1 MSREAEVGSADYLHD
16 CLAWCGS
23 LMRIRYGNGHTHD
36 LFAIEKETAGVL
48 SRGRLTYD
56 DVEKIRNS
64 RIWKADK
71 FGYWPSRSE
80 VESVLES
87 KEWRFQALPE
97 GEDEAIEELLA
108 VFHQIELVSVILR
121 FAVPEHYGIMSPPV
135 ERVLG
140 IGPFRRHSEK
150 YRAYLKN
157 LREIRDAKGFR
168 SAAEVDM
175 ALWVLQI
182 GVLDDDLLKRSLPG
196 EDFESLRR
204 GFANDSK
211 LREIRAGNLARQFL
225 SDDENAVC
233 PLSRVAL
240 SEALLP
246 TDFLLAGQIAGI
258 ELERKLRKCTRD
270 ASCDLAKIVEIH
282 VPRLARIFPTIKPG
296 FWKRAVKTRNW
307 AVHHDPRLTKERVEE
322 LIQGL
327 VEIERMTDT
336 EVDRR
341 TASPGA

>member
-1 MSREAEVGSADYLHD
+1 MGSADYLHY
-16 CLAWCGS
+16 CLALHGQ
-23 LMRIRYGNGHTHD
+23 LTEIRYGRMQN
-36 LFAIEKETAGVL
+36 LFKIEDEIANVR
-48 SRGRLTYD
+48 SCSQLTYD
-56 DVEKIRNS
+56 DVEAIRNS
-64 RIWKADK
+64 KIWNADQ

-157 LREIRDAKGFR
+157 LREIKDAKDFR

-175 ALWVLQI
+175 ALWVLQV
-182 GVLDDDLLKRSLPG
+182 GVLDDDLLKRSLPEE

-211 LREIRAGNLARQFL
+211 LREIRVGNLARQFL

-233 PLSRVAL
+233 RLSRVAL

-246 TDFLLAGQIAGI
+246 TNFVLAGQIAGI
-258 ELERKLRKCTRD
+258 ELERKLRKCTRE

-282 VPRLARIFPTIKPG
+282 VPRLAPIFPTIKPG
-296 FWKRAVKTRNW
+296 FWKRAVTTRNW

-322 LIQGL
+322 LIRGL
-327 VEIERMTDT
+327 VEIERMADT
-336 EVDRR
+336 
-341 TASPGA
+341 GG

>member
-1 MSREAEVGSADYLHD
+1 MGSADYLHY
-16 CLAWCGS
+16 CLALHGE
-23 LMRIRYGNGHTHD
+23 LTEIRYGRLQN
-36 LFAIEKETAGVL
+36 LFKIEDEIANVR
-48 SRGRLTYD
+48 SCRQLTYD
-56 DVEKIRNS
+56 DVEAIRNS
-64 RIWKADK
+64 KTWNADQ

-80 VESVLES
+80 VESALES
-87 KEWRFQALPE
+87 KEWKFQALPD

-157 LREIRDAKGFR
+157 LREIRDAKDFR
-168 SAAEVDM
+168 SAAGVDM

-182 GVLDDDLLKRSLPG
+182 GVLDDDLLKRSRPG

-211 LREIRAGNLARQFL
+211 LREIRVGNLARQFL

-233 PLSRVAL
+233 RLSRVAL

-246 TDFLLAGQIAGI
+246 TDFVLAGQIAGI
-258 ELERKLRKCTRD
+258 EFERILRERTKEK
-270 ASCDLAKIVEIH
+270 SCDLAKIVDT
-282 VPRLARIFPTIKPG
+282 LARQPAQIFPTIERD
-296 FWKRAVKTRNW
+296 FWRRAIWTRNQ
-307 AVHHDPRLTKERVEE
+307 AVHQNPPPTKDQVEE

-327 VEIERMTDT
+327 VGIERMADT
-336 EVDRR
+336 
-341 TASPGA
+341 GG